1 MTVKKV
7 RGTKATIVLAL
18 VIILSGYF
26 MSTLIY
32 KFMPSYKNTV
42 KEVKNVTVARQLF
55 DISDEEQLSVYP
67 WNIYNKE
74 RTVKYTDYPKDKV
87 RAIGNMMDLIKKF
100 LGISNIEI
108 YDLKKQI
115 WDKSQWLITDEVESS
130 KTQAIENDPIFVI
143 NDIFTTSSLPSNYT
157 IKFSVDEE
165 EYMSFMVH
173 KRKGTTVTLDSMKVS
188 EKILQSQAS
197 TMESNLRN
205 YLEALRQISEEEKLD
220 KLGDSV
226 DTVLNYGLSGNISY
240 DIFSSESE
248 LLLVYSLD
256 NGITLVLYFDPI
268 IHEFIGFNLQQ
279 S

>member
-26 MSTLIY
+26 VSTLIY

-87 RAIGNMMDLIKKF
+87 RSIGNIMDLIKKF

-130 KTQAIENDPIFVI
+130 KTHAIENDPIFVI

-197 TMESNLRN
+197 AMESNLRN